1 MVVWLYG
8 SHKFITILLRFLT
21 WNVPFW
27 KKKGFYDTEPIHTL
41 CIVSFCI
48 LGSVYLEKCCP
59 GKEGH
64 PSSRVNFRERLYE
77 KKADPFVQTKS
88 ARSYSYF
95 AAIASSQIVFFFLTF
110 LFSPKETRA
119 SAADLL
125 SDPYLN
131 KKRQCMCSRCNRVVG
146 LHVPP
151 INKEKE

>member
-8 SHKFITILLRFLT
+8 CHKYMTLLLRFLT
-21 WNVPFW
+21 WNVPFLK

-48 LGSVYLEKCCP
+48 LGPVYLEKCCP

-88 ARSYSYF
+88 ALIVPPLHPHRS
-95 AAIASSQIVFFFLTF
+95 FFFFNF

-119 SAADLL
+119 SAAELL
-125 SDPYLN
+125 ADPYLN
-131 KKRQCMCSRCNRVVG
+131 QKQQCLCIVCNSGWTPRAS
-146 LHVPP
+146 
-151 INKEKE
+151 K